1 MFSLPYLW
9 GMMIFPLSIYLKTN
23 FQVLCTWYIKMTKAL
38 FLPSKSLQPTGV
50 RHKNK
55 GDKSS
60 MEHLRATGMLLGK
73 RTDSAL
79 GRLPFHRGST

>member
-55 GDKSS
+55 GVHKFG
-60 MEHLRATGMLLGK
+60 EV
-73 RTDSAL
+73 
-79 GRLPFHRGST
+79 GSQGVTKVEQAEFIRPM